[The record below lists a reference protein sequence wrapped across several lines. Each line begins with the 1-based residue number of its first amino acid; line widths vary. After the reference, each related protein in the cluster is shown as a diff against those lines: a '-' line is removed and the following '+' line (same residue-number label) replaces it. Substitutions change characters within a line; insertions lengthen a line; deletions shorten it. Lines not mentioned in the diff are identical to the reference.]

1 MSAEQ
6 IAAGL
11 TCEEARRLHGDDLPR
26 FMTSTPDTILR
37 SYGAVNVTQADID
50 SANEAIAVWN
60 TRAQETP
67 DAQ

>member
-1 MSAEQ
+1 M
-6 IAAGL
+6 
-11 TCEEARRLHGDDLPR
+11 GDDLPR
-26 FMTSTPDTILR
+26 FMASTPDTILR

-50 SANEAIAVWN
+50 NANEAIAAWN